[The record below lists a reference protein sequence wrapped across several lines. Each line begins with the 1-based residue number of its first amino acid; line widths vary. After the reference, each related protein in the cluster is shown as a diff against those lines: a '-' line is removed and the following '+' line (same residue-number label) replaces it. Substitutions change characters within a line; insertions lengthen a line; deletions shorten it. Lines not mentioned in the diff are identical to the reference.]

1 MECCLAF
8 ARQEGRGAPSGRVI
22 TWGIEWRHC
31 CEAVGRLRRAR
42 ARKEEQCT
50 LRGVLSRPGDSLES
64 PPRGWGEQRHTGCSG
79 PALLSRQSRN
89 TASPTESGELDG
101 GCCGPWLKSWRSP
114 NTEVLKRALALVLI
128 PPAFEFQD
136 CHFCVPPRPPPNS
149 YESMNM
155 RVFGGRAFER

>member
-114 NTEVLKRALALVLI
+114 DTGVEKALALVLI

-136 CHFCVPPRPPPNS
+136 CHFCVPPLPPTQ
-149 YESMNM
+149 
-155 RVFGGRAFER
+155 FI